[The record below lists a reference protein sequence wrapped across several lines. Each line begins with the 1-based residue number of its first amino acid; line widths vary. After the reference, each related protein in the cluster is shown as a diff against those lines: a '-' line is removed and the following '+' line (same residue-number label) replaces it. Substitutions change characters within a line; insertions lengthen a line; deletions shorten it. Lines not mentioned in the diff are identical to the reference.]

1 MKNEERSANDGAS
14 NPTRDA
20 RYSVYTLH
28 KLYTMM
34 FTRQLGVIV
43 ASSITKLKVVDTP
56 TSGSAVRRTAAKGAK
71 PRAPIPVSSTQRIV
85 ASITT
90 AIAERRLRPGTKL
103 SEQTIADL
111 FKVSRTLVRQALN
124 QLSRDRLVVLEP
136 SRGAFVAM
144 PTIDEA
150 REVFEVRR
158 VLEADMTRKLCP
170 AITDTQVAQLRAHL
184 RAEKETL
191 SHPNV
196 AGRTQLLADFHVVL
210 SMMLG
215 NSVLTQ
221 MLSELLTR
229 SSLIAL
235 MYQSTL
241 SATESQEEHVAIV
254 DAFEARDVKTAVRLT
269 IEHLDHLET
278 TLRLDPFA
286 PDLSQVLRV

>member
-1 MKNEERSANDGAS
+1 LAS
-14 NPTRDA
+14 N
-20 RYSVYTLH
+20 
-28 KLYTMM
+28 
-34 FTRQLGVIV
+34 
-43 ASSITKLKVVDTP
+43 ITKLKSVDSLKQVKPVNRTK
-56 TSGSAVRRTAAKGAK
+56 TKSAIAS
-71 PRAPIPVSSTQRIV
+71 PVSSTQRIV

-90 AIAERRLRPGTKL
+90 AISERRLRPGTKL

-124 QLSRDRLVVLEP
+124 QLSRDQLVVLEP

-144 PTIDEA
+144 PSAQES
-150 REVFEVRR
+150 REVFDMRR
-158 VLEADMTRKLCP
+158 VLESDLTRKLCP
-170 AITDTQVAQLRAHL
+170 IITNAQIAELRTHL

-191 SHPNV
+191 AHPNV
-196 AGRTQLLADFHVVL
+196 AGRIQILGDFHVVL
-210 SMMLG
+210 AMMLG
-215 NSVLTQ
+215 NTVLTK

-269 IEHLDHLET
+269 LKHLDHLEA